1 MAAVVKT
8 GGTAKP
14 KQPRH
19 AAVVDLE
26 SGTQAQGGRV
36 DLDEDIEIARVIAV
50 SQTLSQIIYPHFEII
65 YFQFCLLMV
74 FALYIH
80 LHFTNVLLLCRVFA
94 CCCSIA
100 SSSLLGSPFS

>member
-8 GGTAKP
+8 GGGTAKP
-14 KQPRH
+14 KQPRQ

-26 SGTQAQGGRV
+26 SGTQAQGDRV
-36 DLDEDIEIARVIAV
+36 DLIEDIEIARVIAV

-74 FALYIH
+74 FCVIYT
-80 LHFTNVLLLCRVFA
+80 FTFY
-94 CCCSIA
+94 
-100 SSSLLGSPFS
+100 